1 MSNLGFLE
9 RTLGS
14 LHSWPQDILRYL
26 FIVTPSSYTT
36 LELAAFFFGNRIPL
50 ITALDFLHECC
61 DLPPEIPD
69 LFRSKYD
76 SWERRPG
83 QIHMYEY
90 YDIRIGPVVELSG
103 SDYHEQYVV
112 IERVVP
118 LSIGFG
124 ILCPNR
130 IMRHIDAM
138 RAASDR

>member
-26 FIVTPSSYTT
+26 FLVRPTPYTT

-50 ITALDFLHECC
+50 ITALDFFHECC
-61 DLPPEIPD
+61 DPPPQILD

-76 SWERRPG
+76 IWERCSG

-90 YDIRIGPVVELSG
+90 YDMRIGQVVELSG
-103 SDYHEQYVV
+103 SDYHDQCVV
-112 IERVVP
+112 IEGDIP
-118 LSIGFG
+118 ISIGFG
-124 ILCPNR
+124 ILSPTR
-130 IMRHIDAM
+130 IMRRINAM